1 MHSQASVAA
10 AVAAF
15 QQGDLA
21 RARQLAEEQL
31 ATTDKHPFLNHLMGL
46 IECRLGRY
54 DVGID
59 WLRRAVGMD
68 QTNVA
73 YRVAL
78 TRALIDAG
86 RAVEALSVAAPPPG
100 AGAAEIE
107 LWRARAE
114 AAFYAGDR
122 ATEAKAW
129 QAICD
134 ARPQDAMAWTNLGR
148 SLLAQYR
155 FPEAESAY
163 REALALAPVLTVR
176 HELGLAL
183 ERSNQLEQLGV
194 LLDTALADGVPKE
207 RLLDLWALRALRN
220 GDVAEAARL
229 AEMIDIT
236 PDPFRL
242 NGLKAKI
249 ADLADK
255 PAEGFAAATAMHW
268 SVPSAGEW
276 RARGRAHRDELRTRE
291 QATTAGLSEPRRLP
305 VSGRSSPAF
314 LVGFPRSGTTLAD
327 TFLRGHPEVRV
338 LEEVPLLERAA
349 QALGGVAQL
358 PAATCDQL
366 TAARDDYFDG
376 LDQHIDAGFA
386 GLVVDKMP
394 LNMLTLPLIASLFPD
409 ARIIFAQRH
418 PCDCVLSGFMQPFIL
433 TNAMASFLDLAD
445 SADLYD
451 AAMHV
456 FTAAQDRL
464 KLPIHTLVY
473 EKLVSDPAVALRPLI
488 DFLGLEWDARLL
500 DHRAT
505 AGRRSA
511 IKTPSY
517 DSVGEPMSERSIGRW
532 RRYRAQLDPVLPVLL
547 PWAEKFGYGNV

>member
-163 REALALAPVLTVR
+163 R
-176 HELGLAL
+176 
-183 ERSNQLEQLGV
+183 
-194 LLDTALADGVPKE
+194 
-207 RLLDLWALRALRN
+207 
-220 GDVAEAARL
+220 
-229 AEMIDIT
+229 
-236 PDPFRL
+236 
-242 NGLKAKI
+242 
-249 ADLADK
+249 
-255 PAEGFAAATAMHW
+255 
-268 SVPSAGEW
+268 
-276 RARGRAHRDELRTRE
+276 
-291 QATTAGLSEPRRLP
+291 
-305 VSGRSSPAF
+305 
-314 LVGFPRSGTTLAD
+314 
-327 TFLRGHPEVRV
+327 
-338 LEEVPLLERAA
+338 
-349 QALGGVAQL
+349 
-358 PAATCDQL
+358 
-366 TAARDDYFDG
+366 
-376 LDQHIDAGFA
+376 
-386 GLVVDKMP
+386 
-394 LNMLTLPLIASLFPD
+394 
-409 ARIIFAQRH
+409 
-418 PCDCVLSGFMQPFIL
+418 
-433 TNAMASFLDLAD
+433 
-445 SADLYD
+445 
-451 AAMHV
+451 
-456 FTAAQDRL
+456 
-464 KLPIHTLVY
+464 
-473 EKLVSDPAVALRPLI
+473 
-488 DFLGLEWDARLL
+488 
-500 DHRAT
+500 
-505 AGRRSA
+505 
-511 IKTPSY
+511 
-517 DSVGEPMSERSIGRW
+517 
-532 RRYRAQLDPVLPVLL
+532 
-547 PWAEKFGYGNV
+547 